1 MRVDGITSATSV
13 LLITSTVD
21 NNGVVESSCTNQ
33 HQLHLFIDKR
43 RESKQ
48 HTLAGSI
55 QRPQV
60 EDVNAL
66 HFTDEFET
74 LETSGL
80 FDIAGDGT
88 GLSTG
93 GDEVF
98 FGLNLYFILV
108 VSI

>member
-1 MRVDGITSATSV
+1 MLPYRT
-13 LLITSTVD
+13 
-21 NNGVVESSCTNQ
+21 
-33 HQLHLFIDKR
+33 KR
-43 RESKQ
+43 RKSKQ

-55 QRPQV
+55 QRLQV

-80 FDIAGDGT
+80 FDIGRDGT

-93 GDEVF
+93 RDEVV
-98 FGLNLYFILV
+98 FGLDRY
-108 VSI
+108 SSP